1 MCLLVC
7 EFSIFVHSL
16 LGRAVWRVLNVRA
29 AFSPVYPSD
38 CFIIDFRKRVSS
50 SCEGLQTP
58 QLSRGS
64 RPLIFTAHVQ
74 RGPSEAAR
82 CASTGG
88 FRALPLPA
96 ALAERAHFYNAPSKL
111 ARFSSW
117 KGTHV
122 GLSAPVGRG
131 PSEGAR
137 SGSTGPTWVSFFS
150 PRHSPN
156 GHLLILLVSLRRS
169 GQVAL
174 DCAHRTSTF
183 LSCAFCE
190 QKGHLAA
197 PPFPIAESRR
207 AATFLLGFA

>member
-1 MCLLVC
+1 LREHRRSPGSIPSSVLLYRSSCSRLSLEGWAGRSSNARVSMILPSLLV
-7 EFSIFVHSL
+7 FL
-16 LGRAVWRVLNVRA
+16 
-29 AFSPVYPSD
+29 
-38 CFIIDFRKRVSS
+38 
-50 SCEGLQTP
+50 
-58 QLSRGS
+58 
-64 RPLIFTAHVQ
+64 
-74 RGPSEAAR
+74 
-82 CASTGG
+82 
-88 FRALPLPA
+88 
-96 ALAERAHFYNAPSKL
+96 
-111 ARFSSW
+111 SW

-122 GLSAPVGRG
+122 GLSAAVGRG